1 MVDGT
6 TEIATP
12 RQELGAEARIKTPQR
27 KRAPH
32 MAELSENRK
41 RSNHAASFL
50 GSDYEHSDN
59 WRVAQRDKRTSSM
72 PVLARNPLRTRRRCG
87 CADCN

>member
-32 MAELSENRK
+32 MAELSE
-41 RSNHAASFL
+41 
-50 GSDYEHSDN
+50 
-59 WRVAQRDKRTSSM
+59 RVAQRDKRTSSM